1 MSQQFLKY
9 IQRGATAEV
18 ADAVAAD
25 PTLLTWRDA
34 QGVSALMWSIY
45 SGQTIIRN
53 FLLVQIA
60 NANLPLDLFEA
71 AAVGDPAE
79 IVATLEAAP
88 DSSPQPL
95 LQLDPSAASNQ
106 VNSYSSDG
114 WTALH
119 LAAAF
124 GTPEA
129 VALLLQKGAKVDA
142 VSTNPQTNQ
151 PLHAALA
158 LSRNPE
164 TIQLLLQ
171 AGADPNARQTAGFTA
186 LFSAAAAN
194 RRDLAELLINAGAD
208 PTLTNTFSQTAA
220 SYARERTHTE
230 LADWL
235 ERL

>member
-1 MSQQFLKY
+1 MSQQFLKHV
-9 IQRGATAEV
+9 QRGEAAEV
-18 ADAVAAD
+18 AEAIASD
-25 PTLLTWRDA
+25 PTLLTWRDT

-45 SGQTIIRN
+45 AGQTTIRN

-60 NANLPLDLFEA
+60 NQGLALDLFEA

-79 IVATLEAAP
+79 IKAALEPEPAEP
-88 DSSPQPL
+88 GQLVQL
-95 LQLDPSAASNQ
+95 LPSDLIQ
-106 VNSYSSDG
+106 SYSADG

-129 VALLLQKGAKVDA
+129 VKLLIDHGAKVDA
-142 VSTNPQTNQ
+142 VSKNPQANQ

-158 LSRNPE
+158 LGRNPE
-164 TIQLLLQ
+164 SIRLLLD
-171 AGADPNARQTAGFTA
+171 AGADPNARQTAGYTA

-194 RRDLAELLINAGAD
+194 RSDLAELLIAHGAN
-208 PTLTNTFSQTAA
+208 PTLTNDFGQTAA
-220 SYARERTHTE
+220 TLARERGHTE

-235 ERL
+235 ESM